1 MTHYRYLP
9 AMTEG
14 TTAMYTINGAL
25 GSPYSMK
32 MRALMRYRRI
42 PHLWVHGADS
52 RDALSKVKAP
62 VIPVMEYPDGT
73 FHNDS
78 TPLIYDLEARHTE
91 RSVIPPDPA
100 HAFIAH
106 LIEDFADEWVT
117 KAMFGYRWLEEV
129 DQIQMS
135 RWLAFDAMKGGGL
148 ATSQGYAEQFRAR
161 QVGRMAIVGCAAE
174 NFPLIEASTRA
185 ILGALEAHVVDQHCL
200 FGTRPSMA
208 EFGMYGQLSQL
219 GVDPTAQAMMRKD
232 FPYSFRWL
240 LHIDDMSGI
249 TGEWDK
255 SDAPLAPIITAWLQQ
270 VGEIYMPFLLA
281 NATAIAAGEDSFRI
295 TAMGL
300 PYTQGVFKY
309 QVKCLADLRARYA
322 ALDAKARAR
331 IDPLLAQTGCLEALL
346 NQ

>member
-1 MTHYRYLP
+1 
-9 AMTEG
+9 
-14 TTAMYTINGAL
+14 MYKINGAL

-32 MRALMRYRRI
+32 IRALMRYRRI

-52 RDALSKVKAP
+52 RDALTKVKAP
-62 VIPVMEYPDGT
+62 VIPVVEYPDGT

-78 TPLIYDLEARHTE
+78 TPLSYDLEARHAE
-91 RSVIPPDPA
+91 RSVVPPDPSR
-100 HAFIAH
+100 AFIAH

-135 RWLAFDAMKGGGL
+135 RWLAFDTMKGGGL
-148 ATSQGYAEQFRAR
+148 EQSQGFAEQFRAR
-161 QVGRMAIVGCAAE
+161 QVGRMAIVGCTRE

-185 ILGALEAHVVDQHCL
+185 LLGALEAHVVGRHCL
-200 FGTRPSMA
+200 FGTRPSIA
-208 EFGMYGQLSQL
+208 EFGIYGQLSQL
-219 GVDPTAQAMMRKD
+219 GVDPTAQAMMRKHY
-232 FPYSFRWL
+232 PYSFRWL
-240 LHIDDMSGI
+240 LHFDDMSGI
-249 TGEWDK
+249 DGEWDAV
-255 SDAPLAPIITAWLQQ
+255 DAPYAPIITAWLKQ

-281 NATAIAAGEDSFRI
+281 NAAAIEAGKATFSI

-322 ALDAKARAR
+322 ALGSAARAKV
-331 IDPLLAQTGCLEALL
+331 DPLLAETGCLVALV
-346 NQ
+346 